1 MSFLYLISMNSG
13 SDLLNFKL
21 LVFVTVIVLK
31 TTLYPFLRIKIRPNF
46 VKVKFQKDIQ
56 VILVWNIFSLY
67 NK

>member
-1 MSFLYLISMNSG
+1 MNSG